1 MNSEAYGS
9 DENKNKNWK
18 QGGSTKQPLTTTGL
32 FRNTDKGT
40 RLMKVN

>member
-1 MNSEAYGS
+1 MVV

-18 QGGSTKQPLTTTGL
+18 RGWGSTKQPLTTTGL
-32 FRNTDKGT
+32 FRNIYRGA